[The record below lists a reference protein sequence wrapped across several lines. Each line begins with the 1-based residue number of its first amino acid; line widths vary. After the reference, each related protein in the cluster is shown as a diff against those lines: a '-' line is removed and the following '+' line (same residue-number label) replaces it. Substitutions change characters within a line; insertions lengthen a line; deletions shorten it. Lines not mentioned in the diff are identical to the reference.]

1 MHEHVDPHAHT
12 QRNKD
17 TKHKESSGIWKRVV
31 GPPQLVSEA
40 SSFPSAIPTGDSQA
54 FVAHPGHREPPGLG
68 LGLGVGCS
76 PNWLV
81 HPAEETAAGFSLQM
95 TGNAMEGYLGSNY
108 YFEKGGKKLRGKRSN
123 SNNLL
128 IGGMGGHFKEKTF

>member
-1 MHEHVDPHAHT
+1 MWPH
-12 QRNKD
+12 R
-17 TKHKESSGIWKRVV
+17 
-31 GPPQLVSEA
+31 
-40 SSFPSAIPTGDSQA
+40 
-54 FVAHPGHREPPGLG
+54 GHQEPRELR
-68 LGLGVGCS
+68 LGVGCF

-108 YFEKGGKKLRGKRSN
+108 YFEKGGEKLRGKCSN

-128 IGGMGGHFKEKTF
+128 VGGMGGHFKEKTF